1 MEGMSKYA
9 DHPWGRLLSS
19 LQAEA
24 HRAQEESHGRATNGE
39 DPPIREIILQRFR
52 VTLFF
57 FFFFL
62 KEGRPIQLQ

>member
-19 LQAEA
+19 LQADA
-24 HRAQEESHGRATNGE
+24 RGAQEESRGRAANGE
-39 DPPIREIILQRFR
+39 DPPDQEIILHRSR

-57 FFFFL
+57 FFFF
-62 KEGRPIQLQ
+62 